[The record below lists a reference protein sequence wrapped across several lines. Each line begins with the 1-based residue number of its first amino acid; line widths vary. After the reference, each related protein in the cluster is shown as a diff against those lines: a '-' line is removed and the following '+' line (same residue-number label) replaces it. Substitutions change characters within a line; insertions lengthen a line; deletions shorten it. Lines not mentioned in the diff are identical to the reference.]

1 MVFVDADAVEAEGL
15 RVFEL
20 IEILMIGD
28 VAQFG
33 IVHPAG
39 QVDPDRTVLLP
50 EIVRHVRPGHQV
62 EPGEFHRFLPSRRL
76 RRRVAI
82 SATRGYGGAGE
93 HDTPCKTVSSIFT
106 ATPRPSPRPA
116 CERPWPT
123 PRPATSRRGRRRPST
138 ACASGSA
145 SF

>member
-1 MVFVDADAVEAEGL
+1 MVLVDADAVEADGL

-39 QVDPDRTVLLP
+39 QVDPDRAVLLP

-62 EPGEFHRFLPSRRL
+62 EPGEFHGLFPPVACDDGWRFPPPVGM
-76 RRRVAI
+76 VAQENT
-82 SATRGYGGAGE
+82 TRHAKPF
-93 HDTPCKTVSSIFT
+93 HRSLQRHQD
-106 ATPRPSPRPA
+106 
-116 CERPWPT
+116 
-123 PRPATSRRGRRRPST
+123 
-138 ACASGSA
+138 
-145 SF
+145 